1 MDASEVREIVRE
13 EVPRLLQEDEETQQM
28 VLQLAR
34 PQFAGKETTES
45 RFDRILEELQRDR
58 EEDRRKWDEQNQED
72 RRKWDEQNRK
82 WWETQ
87 RVLDELLGEVKRLDR
102 RIDTRIGALGARW
115 GGQSERAFRDAL
127 RAILEESFG
136 VQVLNVVEFDDTGE
150 VHGQPDQVELDLI
163 IKNGELIICELKSSI
178 SKSEMYT
185 FYRAVKFYEKR
196 HGRQANRLIVVSPM
210 IDRRAYRVAKQLG
223 IESYTYAEEVDLD

>member
-1 MDASEVREIVRE
+1 MNASEVREIIRE
-13 EVPRLLQEDEETQQM
+13 EVPKLLQEDEETQQK
-28 VLQLAR
+28 VFQLAR
-34 PQFAGKETTES
+34 PQFADKQVTES

-58 EEDRRKWDEQNQED
+58 EEDRRKWDEQN
-72 RRKWDEQNRK
+72 RK
-82 WWETQ
+82 WWENQ
-87 RVLDELLGEVKRLDR
+87 RVLDEILGEIRRLDR

-115 GGQSERAFRDAL
+115 GGQSEQAFRDAL

-150 VHGQPDQVELDLI
+150 VHGQPDQVEFDLI

-178 SKSEMYT
+178 SKSEIYT

-223 IESYTYAEEVDLD
+223 IETYTYAEEVDLD